1 MRDENRQ
8 SVWGKILK
16 PLILFLVIIVV
27 WQIAVL
33 ALFKNGIIG
42 IIPAI
47 VLSMF
52 VSVVIFAVIFLVIKS
67 ILDQIRAVV
76 NGASDAEAAND
87 KVAEKARKLA
97 ERDDD
102 VGNMVRT
109 ISDTVS
115 SFAHIVAGIKK
126 ASEELGEVSSDFKD
140 IFGSMT
146 NAMEDTGAAVDH
158 IAENTIAQ
166 AEHTIDMKEKID
178 AISRSID
185 RITGNVDALTK
196 SADTMKDCN
205 RDAERI
211 MKDLIAISSES
222 GVAIENVRK
231 QTDLTN
237 QSAQQIQAAT
247 DIIAGIS
254 NQTNLLALNA
264 SIEAAR
270 AGEHGRGFAVVAEE
284 IRTLADQSK
293 ESTEQINKIVKDL
306 IDNSNVSVEITE
318 KVSEAF
324 SRQSEK
330 IQDTEKIFEAL
341 NAEIA
346 HVSGAIGGIGSEVGD
361 LESHKDVIES
371 SIGTLTQFAQ
381 QNADSA
387 HVTADSM
394 EEFRNIVDE
403 CDKTTERVVD
413 VSAELVGYIGEINA
427 GALREKIGIG

>member
-1 MRDENRQ
+1 MKDQNRQ
-8 SVWGKILK
+8 SVWGKILQ

-27 WQIAVL
+27 WQIVVL
-33 ALFKNGIIG
+33 LLFKSGIIG
-42 IIPAI
+42 IVPAI
-47 VLSMF
+47 VLNMLVTVIIF
-52 VSVVIFAVIFLVIKS
+52 GVIFMVIKS

-76 NGASDAEAAND
+76 DGGSGANMGND

-102 VGNMVRT
+102 MGNMVRT
-109 ISDTVS
+109 ITDTVN
-115 SFAHIVAGIKK
+115 SFANIVAGIKK

-146 NAMEDTGAAVDH
+146 NAMEDTGSAVDQ

-166 AEHTIDMKEKID
+166 AEYTMDMKEKID

-185 RITGNVDALTK
+185 CITSNVDALTK

-211 MKDLIAISSES
+211 MRDLIAISSES
-222 GVAIENVRK
+222 GIAIENVRK
-231 QTDLTN
+231 QTDRTN

-330 IQDTEKIFEAL
+330 IQDTEKIFASL

-346 HVSGAIGGIGSEVGD
+346 QVSGAIGGIGSEVGD
-361 LESHKDVIES
+361 LESHRNVIEN

-387 HVTADSM
+387 HVTTDSM

-403 CDKTTERVVD
+403 CDKTTERVVG

-427 GALREKIGIG
+427 GALKERIGIG